1 MNTGK
6 LLIADASEEFTAVLT
21 EALKNRCQ
29 VLVCSDGEDALRLL
43 RSERP
48 QVLITDTMLPGLDG
62 ITMLQTAFRENILP
76 HVLAITTH
84 RSAYILNALQQLGVS
99 YVMCKPCKTSAV
111 AERAMDL
118 MTRSGSAALQG
129 DLRSTVTQTLLA
141 LRMSPK
147 QRGYD
152 CTREALLC
160 LLNDRRLSMTKE
172 LYPAVAERCSGNA
185 KQVEK
190 AIRDAITQA
199 WKTRDP
205 EVWPRYFRPCADGTI
220 PKPTNAEFLARVVE
234 GISLR
239 SY

>member
-6 LLIADASEEFTAVLT
+6 LLIADASEEFTVELT
-21 EALKNRCQ
+21 EALKNHCH
-29 VLVCSDGEDALRLL
+29 VLVCSDGENALRLL

-62 ITMLQTAFRENILP
+62 ITMLQTALREKILP
-76 HVLAITTH
+76 QVLAITTH
-84 RSAYILNALQQLGVS
+84 RSTYILNALQQLGVS

-111 AERAMDL
+111 AERAIDL
-118 MTRSGSAALQG
+118 MEQAGSSAFQG
-129 DLRSTVTQTLLA
+129 DLRCTVTQTLLA

-160 LLNDRRLSMTKE
+160 LVNDRRLSMTKE

-199 WKTRDP
+199 WKTQDR
-205 EVWPRYFRPCADGTI
+205 EVWLRYFKPCADGTI
-220 PKPTNAEFLARVVE
+220 PKPSNAAFLTRMAEEICLGYR
-234 GISLR
+234 
-239 SY
+239 